1 MTSGLEG
8 SEQETIASRD
18 ISMRTSLLVFIGVWA
33 VLFCVSGALNVA
45 LPCRSEGSGGPENEA
60 FAAQAQNS
68 LSRGCLARGEA

>member
-18 ISMRTSLLVFIGVWA
+18 ISIRTMLLVFIEVWA
-33 VLFCVSGALNVA
+33 VLLCVYWALNVA
-45 LPCRSEGSGGPENEA
+45 LLGGSEVSGEPRNEA

-68 LSRGCLARGEA
+68 LRRG

>member
-33 VLFCVSGALNVA
+33 VLLCVSGALNVA
-45 LPCRSEGSGGPENEA
+45 LPCRSEVSGGPENEA